1 MNHIKEG
8 ELARKAVHYN
18 ASLIPIIYYFFVDRR
33 IALIILGGC
42 SAAIILAE
50 ILRMRNPLSRN
61 LYVRIFG
68 WMIRSYEYEGHFT
81 GATYVFL
88 GSFFTILLFPKE
100 IAVIVLLFLS
110 VGDPTACLVGL
121 SIGKVKIWRNKTLEG
136 SMAFVIAGFLAT
148 SWVPGIAL
156 WIKVIGAFL
165 ACFVEL
171 IPWKVDDNIT
181 IPIITGCM
189 MMLLLGLHFI

>member
-1 MNHIKEG
+1 MNRIKEG
-8 ELARKAVHYN
+8 ELARKAIHYN
-18 ASLIPIIYYFFVDRR
+18 ASLIPIIYYFFVDRQ
-33 IALIILGGC
+33 IALIILGGF
-42 SAAIILAE
+42 SAAMIFAE

-61 LYVRIFG
+61 LYVKIFG
-68 WMIRSYEYEGHFT
+68 WMTRSHEYEGHFT

-88 GSFFTILLFPKE
+88 GSFFTIFLFPKE

-121 SIGKVKIWRNKTLEG
+121 SIGKVKIWRKKTLEG
-136 SMAFVIAGFLAT
+136 SLAFIVAGFLAT
-148 SWVPGIAL
+148 FWIPGISL
-156 WIKVIGAFL
+156 WVKVIGTFV

-189 MMLLLGLHFI
+189 IMLLLG